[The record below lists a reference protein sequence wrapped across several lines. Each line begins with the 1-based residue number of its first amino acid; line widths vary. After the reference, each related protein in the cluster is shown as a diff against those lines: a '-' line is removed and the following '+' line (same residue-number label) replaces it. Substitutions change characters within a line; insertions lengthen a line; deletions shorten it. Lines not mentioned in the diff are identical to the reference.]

1 MVQHTRL
8 DPALMADHLTIG
20 HDATLTQV
28 VDRFRRHHDLRL
40 LAVLDERRQPVGVLR
55 ELDVRELLF
64 NPFGHALLRNP
75 SFGDAIAQLIRPATV
90 TDHDT
95 PLPDLLAMHSDRGV
109 VLVQHGTFL
118 ALLDPEQLLRMASR
132 WHGDASALAQARS
145 QRVHA
150 AANAF
155 EAGIKALA
163 NDIGTACSAIG
174 RVAAELDQRATATH
188 GSAASVAAAAHQTA
202 VGMVDIEQRGRAL
215 AQSIER
221 ITRDA
226 GEALRLREQASAAVE
241 RTGTQ
246 VRSLSDVATTIEEML
261 ALIRGLAKQTNLL
274 ALNAGIEAA
283 RAGAAGTGFAVV
295 AGEVKSLARQTEAAA
310 GDIAR
315 RLDAVHLLLGDVG
328 QGQAAVQ
335 SAIAAIGQI
344 TTTIGTAVA
353 AERRTTQAIA
363 ERVEEARGAGAD
375 IDARAGAIA
384 AAADGIGDR
393 AGMLT
398 RLVEGLSGLSRQLQG
413 RASELVSAVA

>member
-1 MVQHTRL
+1 MDELPRL
-8 DPALMADHLTIG
+8 DRAVMADHLTIR
-20 HDATLTQV
+20 HDATLVDV

-40 LAVLDERRQPVGVLR
+40 LAVLDDRRRPVGLLR
-55 ELDVRELLF
+55 EVDVRELLF

-75 SFGDAIAQLIRPATV
+75 SFGSGMEQLIRPATLA
-90 TDHDT
+90 DHDT
-95 PLPDLLAMHSDRGV
+95 PLPDLLAMHGDNGV
-109 VLVQHGTFL
+109 VLTQRGIFF
-118 ALLDPEQLLRMASR
+118 ALLDPVQLLRMASR
-132 WHGDASALAQARS
+132 WHGDASALARARS
-145 QRVHA
+145 QRVHR

-163 NDIGTACSAIG
+163 ADICTACAAIG
-174 RVAAELDQRATATH
+174 RVAAELDQRANATH

-202 VGMVDIEQRGRAL
+202 VGMVDLEQRGRAL
-215 AQSIER
+215 ALSIER

-246 VRSLSDVATTIEEML
+246 VQSLSEVATTIEAML
-261 ALIRGLAKQTNLL
+261 ALIRGLAKQTNFL

-295 AGEVKSLARQTEAAA
+295 ASEVKSLARQTEVAAV
-310 GDIAR
+310 DIAR
-315 RLDAVHLLLGDVG
+315 RVDAVHALLGDVG
-328 QGQAAVQ
+328 QGQLAVQ

-353 AERRTTQAIA
+353 AERDTTQAIA

-384 AAADGIGDR
+384 SAADGIGDR
-393 AGMLT
+393 AGMLA
-398 RLVEGLSGLSRQLQG
+398 RLVDGLSGLSRQLQG